1 MASRLMAWQISPPK
15 SRGRRMTKSNW
26 RDRAATQ
33 FTCEKRP
40 AQGSAGM
47 VVSNHPLASAAGM
60 EMLAAGGNA
69 IDAAVATQFA
79 LTVVEPM
86 MVGLIGGT
94 TSHIR
99 LADGSHRIIDGMS
112 AVPQSGRP
120 DMYRPIPGAAPE
132 IYDVEGREN
141 QVGPKA
147 VATPGSLLAWCL
159 ALRRYGTM
167 SLADVMQPA
176 IRHAARGFA
185 VTPYLSD
192 CIASAAPDLS
202 KDKLAAIR
210 LLPGGTPLKAGE
222 RLVQADYAEAL
233 TLVSQKGE
241 TALHGGPL
249 GDLLVECMQKNG
261 GFVSAKDLTDYR
273 VVERAPIRG
282 QYRGWEIVGPPPPAA
297 SGVHITQMLNILEGY
312 DVAKLGFGTVDYF
325 HLLAEVLKIA
335 FADRAEASGDPDFVK
350 VPVERI
356 TSKAYAN
363 ERRAGIDLTRAKHWT
378 GGLLAKEGA
387 DTTHLTTADRHGN
400 VVTTTQTINSLF
412 GARFIVPGIGMV
424 PNDYM
429 ANFDPR
435 PGNALSIAPGKR
447 VTSSMSPMMALRD
460 GRVVYALGLPG
471 GRKIFPSAFQ
481 ALINLIDHGM
491 ALQEAVE
498 APRIWTE
505 GPVLEVEHGI
515 PETVRKG
522 LTDRG
527 HKLQIMPTVAGGM
540 NAIQFHEDGSM
551 TGAACWRADGSA
563 AGFGGGLARA
573 GVRFLLPR

>member
-1 MASRLMAWQISPPK
+1 MSES
-15 SRGRRMTKSNW
+15 GW
-26 RDRAATQ
+26 RQRAGTQ
-33 FTCEKRP
+33 FKCEK
-40 AQGSAGM
+40 QSAHGRNG
-47 VVSNHPLASAAGM
+47 VVVTNHPLASAAGM

-69 IDAAVATQFA
+69 IDAAVAAQFA

-112 AVPQSGRP
+112 AVPLSGHP
-120 DMYRPIPGAAPE
+120 TMYRPIPGTLPQV
-132 IYDVEGREN
+132 YDVERREN

-147 VATPGSLLAWCL
+147 VATPGSLRAWCH
-159 ALRRYGTM
+159 ALDSYGTM
-167 SLADVMQPA
+167 ALADVMQPA
-176 IRHAARGFA
+176 IRHATRGFT

-192 CIASAAPDLS
+192 CIESAAAELLDDPF
-202 KDKLAAIR
+202 AADR
-210 LLPGGTPLKAGE
+210 LLPDGTPLKAGE
-222 RLVQADYAEAL
+222 RLVQGDYAEAL
-233 TLVSQKGE
+233 ALIAQHGE
-241 TALHGGPL
+241 GALHGGPL
-249 GDLLVECMQKNG
+249 GDLLVECMERTG
-261 GFVSAKDLTDYR
+261 GFISRKDLTDYR

-282 QYRGWEIVGPPPPAA
+282 RYRGWEILGPPPPAA

-312 DVAKLGFGTVDYF
+312 DIAKMGFGTAETL

-356 TSKAYAN
+356 TSKAYAD
-363 ERRAGIDLTRAKHWT
+363 ERRAEIDPARARNWT

-387 DTTHLTTADRHGN
+387 DTTHLTVADGRGN

-429 ANFDPR
+429 SNFDPR
-435 PGNALSIAPGKR
+435 PGSPLSIAPGKR
-447 VTSSMSPMMALRD
+447 VTTSMSPMMALRD
-460 GRVVYALGLPG
+460 GRVIYALGLPG
-471 GRKIFPSAFQ
+471 GRKIFPSAWQ

-505 GPVLEVEHGI
+505 GVVLEVEHGV
-515 PETVRKG
+515 PESVRQS
-522 LTDRG
+522 LRDRG
-527 HKLQIMPTVAGGM
+527 HTLQIMPTVAGGM
-540 NAIQFHEDGSM
+540 NAIQFHDDGSM
-551 TGAACWRADGSA
+551 TGAACWRADGA
-563 AGFGGGLARA
+563 AVALGGGLARA
-573 GVRFLLPR
+573 GVRFVLPS

>member
-1 MASRLMAWQISPPK
+1 
-15 SRGRRMTKSNW
+15 
-26 RDRAATQ
+26 
-33 FTCEKRP
+33 
-40 AQGSAGM
+40 M
-47 VVSNHPLASAAGM
+47 VVTNHPLASAAGM

-69 IDAAVATQFA
+69 IDAAVAAQFA

-112 AVPQSGRP
+112 AVPLSGHP
-120 DMYRPIPGAAPE
+120 TMYRPIPGAPPQV
-132 IYDVEGREN
+132 YDVERREN

-147 VATPGSLLAWCL
+147 VATPGSLRAWCH
-159 ALRRYGTM
+159 ALDSYGTM
-167 SLADVMQPA
+167 ALADVMQPA
-176 IRHAARGFA
+176 IRHATRGFT

-192 CIASAAPDLS
+192 CIESAAAELLDDPF
-202 KDKLAAIR
+202 AADR
-210 LLPGGTPLKAGE
+210 LLPDGTPLKAGE
-222 RLVQADYAEAL
+222 RLVQGDYAEAL
-233 TLVSQKGE
+233 TLIAQLGE
-241 TALHGGPL
+241 GALHGGPL
-249 GDLLVECMQKNG
+249 GDLLVECMERTG
-261 GFVSAKDLTDYR
+261 GFISRKDLTDYR

-282 QYRGWEIVGPPPPAA
+282 RYRGWEILGPPPPAA
-297 SGVHITQMLNILEGY
+297 SGVHIAQMLNILEGY
-312 DVAKLGFGTVDYF
+312 DIAKMGFGTVETL
-325 HLLAEVLKIA
+325 HLMAEVLKIA

-356 TSKAYAN
+356 TSKSYAD
-363 ERRAGIDLTRAKHWT
+363 ERRADIEPARARNWT

-387 DTTHLTTADRHGN
+387 DTTHLTVADGKGN

-429 ANFDPR
+429 SNFDPR
-435 PGNALSIAPGKR
+435 PGSPLSIAPGKR
-447 VTSSMSPMMALRD
+447 VTTSMSPMMALRD

-471 GRKIFPSAFQ
+471 GRKIFPSAWQ

-505 GPVLEVEHGI
+505 GVVLEVEHGV
-515 PETVRKG
+515 PENVRQG
-522 LTDRG
+522 LRDRG
-527 HKLQIMPTVAGGM
+527 HTLQIMPTVAGGM
-540 NAIQFHEDGSM
+540 NAIQFHDDGSM
-551 TGAACWRADGSA
+551 TGAACWRADGA
-563 AGFGGGLARA
+563 AVAMGGGHARA
-573 GVRFLLPR
+573 GVRFVLPG